1 MIKWLTNEF
10 FGEAMNVEFKREI
23 PTKREKFLKDI
34 IKKVKG
40 YHNMNDKIK
49 VLFLDIDNTLLDFDA
64 AAAWAMEQCFQ
75 KAGLEY
81 KSEMF
86 AAFTEENNK
95 IWQRIERKE
104 LTMDDLFYVR
114 WQAILGHLGLEADG
128 VEMEK
133 EFVYFS
139 T

>member
-1 MIKWLTNEF
+1 
-10 FGEAMNVEFKREI
+10 
-23 PTKREKFLKDI
+23 
-34 IKKVKG
+34 
-40 YHNMNDKIK
+40 MNDKIK

-104 LTMDDLFYVR
+104 LDDGRPVLCALAGNSWASWTGGR
-114 WQAILGHLGLEADG
+114 RC
-128 VEMEK
+128 
-133 EFVYFS
+133 
-139 T
+139 